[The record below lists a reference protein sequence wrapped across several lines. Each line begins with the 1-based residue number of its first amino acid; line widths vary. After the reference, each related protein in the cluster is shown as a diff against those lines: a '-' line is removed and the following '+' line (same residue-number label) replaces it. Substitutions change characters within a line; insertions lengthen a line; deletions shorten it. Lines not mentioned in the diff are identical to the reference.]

1 MSFFRKIYNAVK
13 PPDYEHVWRQF
24 SAENNGNYIVGQYDD
39 HDSVEII
46 YRNHKI
52 IFDRINDNPTI
63 LIRSSPAAFTR
74 IRLEFKSPDNLKFR
88 IVEQTIVDDIGKLFG
103 QQDIKTGNKEFDF
116 RFLIS
121 SNDEYKLQA
130 LFQNKEF
137 LSILQNTKD
146 VHLEILEESGIFGEN
161 ISPDKVMLYFIS
173 NTKIKK
179 IEQLNTLFKLY
190 QIIIDELTK
199 VSSMNKVFI

>member
-1 MSFFRKIYNAVK
+1 LMSSFRKIYNAIK

-24 SAENNGNYIVGQYDD
+24 SAENNGNYIVGQYDI

-52 IFDRINDNPTI
+52 VFDRLNDYPTI
-63 LIRSSPAAFTR
+63 LVRSSLVSFTR
-74 IRLEFKSPDNLKFR
+74 IRLEFKSPDNLKLR
-88 IVEQTIVDDIGKLFG
+88 IVEQTIVDDFGKLFG

-121 SNDEYKLQA
+121 GNDEYKLQP

-137 LSILQNTKD
+137 ISLIQNTKD
-146 VHLEILEESGIFGEN
+146 VHLEILEGSGIFGED
-161 ISPDKVMLYFIS
+161 ISSEKVMLYFITG
-173 NTKIKK
+173 TKIKK
-179 IEQLNTLFKLY
+179 IEQLRTFLKLY
-190 QIIIDELTK
+190 QILIDELTK
-199 VSSMNKVFI
+199 VSSMNKVY